1 MNRLNRLNGSSGFF
15 MMDVSKEKRHPLIS
29 TLQQAKRLV
38 KIVVGFT
45 ILLIGLAMV
54 ILPGPATVAIPV
66 GLAILAT
73 EFVWARKLL
82 KRFKDGASNLKNSI
96 LNNKR

>member
-1 MNRLNRLNGSSGFF
+1 
-15 MMDVSKEKRHPLIS
+15 MDVSKEKRHPLIS